1 MEILKSQ
8 RQWDV
13 MSEGKEV
20 EEFGGPRPGHTGAM
34 EVELMLIR
42 AEGCQPTLS
51 VTHVE
56 NRGV

>member
-1 MEILKSQ
+1 MELLKSQ

-20 EEFGGPRPGHTGAM
+20 EEFGGPRPDHTGAM

-42 AEGCQPTLS
+42 VDGCQPILYITY
-51 VTHVE
+51 VE